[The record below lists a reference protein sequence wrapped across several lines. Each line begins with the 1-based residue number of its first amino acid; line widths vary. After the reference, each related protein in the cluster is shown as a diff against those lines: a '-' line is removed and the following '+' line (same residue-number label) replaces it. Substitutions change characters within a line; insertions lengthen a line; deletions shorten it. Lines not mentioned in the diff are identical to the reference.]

1 MKPLR
6 APLVAIA
13 LLLGSGA
20 CLAQSAAGPRVSFN
34 GSLGANKALLL
45 IDGEPRTLAV
55 GQTVKGVHLVS
66 MAEDQAQIEVGGRR
80 QTLVYGASPGS
91 IGDAS
96 AAPGAGRQIM
106 LSAGAGGHFTSNGTI
121 NGQTTQFLIDTGATS
136 VSIGQGEADRLNL
149 RYRDGRR
156 VMTQTANGAVP
167 AHMVQLAS
175 VRVGDV
181 EVRNIE
187 AIVVPGQMSHVLL
200 GNSFLTRFQ
209 MKRENDVLLL
219 ELRY

>member
-1 MKPLR
+1 MKLR
-6 APLVAIA
+6 ATLLSAA
-13 LLLGSGA
+13 LLMAGLA
-20 CLAQSAAGPRVSFN
+20 CQAQPAGPRVSFN
-34 GSLGANKALLL
+34 GSLGADKALLV

-55 GQTVKGVHLVS
+55 GQTVKGVRLVS
-66 MAEDQAQIEVGGRR
+66 MADDQAQIEFGGKR
-80 QTLVYGASPGS
+80 QLLIYGASPGS
-91 IGDAS
+91 IGDAT
-96 AAPGAGRQIM
+96 AAPGAGKQIM
-106 LSAGAGGHFTSNGTI
+106 LSAGAGGHFTSTGSI

-136 VSIGQGEADRLNL
+136 VAIGQGEADRLNL

-167 AHMVQLAS
+167 AHLVQLAS

-187 AIVVPGQMSHVLL
+187 AIVIPGQMSHVLL

>member
-1 MKPLR
+1 MKLR
-6 APLVAIA
+6 ATLLTAA
-13 LLLGSGA
+13 LLMTG
-20 CLAQSAAGPRVSFN
+20 LASQAQPAGPRVSFN

-55 GQTVKGVHLVS
+55 GQTIKGVHLVS
-66 MAEDQAQIEVGGRR
+66 MGDDQAQVEVGGKR

-96 AAPGAGRQIM
+96 AAPGAGKQIM
-106 LSAGAGGHFTSNGTI
+106 LSAGAGGHFTTNGTI
-121 NGQTTQFLIDTGATS
+121 NGQTTQFLIDTGATT
-136 VSIGQGEADRLNL
+136 VSIAQGEAERLNL

-167 AHMVQLAS
+167 AHLIQLAS

-187 AIVVPGQMSHVLL
+187 AIVIPGQMSHVLL

>member
-1 MKPLR
+1 MKLR
-6 APLVAIA
+6 ATLLTAA
-13 LLLGSGA
+13 LLMAGLATGQAQPAGA
-20 CLAQSAAGPRVSFN
+20 RVSFN

-66 MAEDQAQIEVGGRR
+66 MGDDQAQIEVSGKR

-91 IGDAS
+91 IGDAT
-96 AAPGAGRQIM
+96 AAPGAGKQIM
-106 LSAGAGGHFTSNGTI
+106 LSAGAGGHFTTNGTI

-136 VSIGQGEADRLNL
+136 VAIGQGEADRLNI

-156 VMTQTANGAVP
+156 VLTQTANGAVP
-167 AHMVQLAS
+167 AHLVQLAS

-187 AIVVPGQMSHVLL
+187 AIVIPGQMSHILL

>member
-1 MKPLR
+1 MKLR
-6 APLVAIA
+6 ASLLAAA
-13 LLLGSGA
+13 LSMAGLT
-20 CLAQSAAGPRVSFN
+20 CQAQPAGPRVSFN
-34 GSLGANKALLL
+34 GSLGADKALLV

-55 GQTVKGVHLVS
+55 GQTVKGVRLVS
-66 MAEDQAQIEVGGRR
+66 MVDDQAQVEFGGKR
-80 QTLVYGASPGS
+80 QLLIYGASPGS
-91 IGDAS
+91 IGDAT
-96 AAPGAGRQIM
+96 AAPGAGKQIM
-106 LSAGAGGHFTSNGTI
+106 LSAGAGGHFTSTGTI

-136 VSIGQGEADRLNL
+136 VAIGQGEADRMNL

-167 AHMVQLAS
+167 AHLVQLAS

-181 EVRNIE
+181 EVRDIE
-187 AIVVPGQMSHVLL
+187 AIVIPGQMSHVLL